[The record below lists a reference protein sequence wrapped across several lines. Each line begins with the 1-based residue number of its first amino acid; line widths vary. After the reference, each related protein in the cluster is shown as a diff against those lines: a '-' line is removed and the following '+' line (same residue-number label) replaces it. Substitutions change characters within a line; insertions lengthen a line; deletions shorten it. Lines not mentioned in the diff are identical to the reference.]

1 MTVRAGTEGLGGQP
15 GGGSSAGPGGGAGDG
30 GELLPSTRRALL
42 QRVAVGQRDGRAP
55 SLVGA
60 VVRDGSLVWCGSRSM
75 IEGHAP
81 DADTQYRIGSLTK
94 SFVAV
99 LVMRLRDEGLIDLA
113 DPLSRHLPETTA
125 PSRPGS
131 AADLGGTGLD
141 ADGLR
146 AAGRLTVAQLLSHTS
161 GIASETPGPWWERT
175 PGDLRPELADVL
187 GADPVKHPAG
197 RRYHYSNPGFALL
210 GALVERLR
218 GTHWYE
224 ALRAEVLE
232 PLGMSRTTLLPQ
244 APAAGGFA
252 VHPWADVMR
261 PEAVQ
266 DTGLM
271 APAGQLWST
280 AGDLARW
287 AAFLTDGRAGV
298 LGEATLEE
306 MRRPAAPP
314 EDPGGGYG
322 LGLQLGQYGKRRLSG
337 HTGSMPG
344 FLATLWVSPQERV
357 GAIVLANATSG
368 PQVGTIAA
376 DLLAI
381 TADAEPV
388 LPPAWRPADS
398 LPPELLELAGPWYWG
413 TNAYALRVHADGGLS
428 LGPLTGSGR
437 AARFHVEHNGTG
449 DTWIGREGYYAGER
463 LRPVRR
469 PDGSLSHL
477 DLGSFVFTRE
487 PYDPA
492 APVPGGFPGWS

>member
-1 MTVRAGTEGLGGQP
+1 MTVEAGSGGRAGGTAAGTE
-15 GGGSSAGPGGGAGDG
+15 
-30 GELLPSTRRALL
+30 LLPATQRALL
-42 QRVAVGQRDGRAP
+42 HRVAVGQRDGRAP

-60 VVRDGSLVWCGSRSM
+60 VVRDGALVWCGSRSM

-81 DADTQYRIGSLTK
+81 DGDTQYRIGSITK

-99 LVMRLRDEGLIDLA
+99 LVLRLRDEGLIDLA
-113 DPLSRHLPETTA
+113 DPLARHLPETA
-125 PSRPGS
+125 EPAG
-131 AADLGGTGLD
+131 AAAAGLD
-141 ADGLR
+141 AAGLR

-175 PGDLRPELADVL
+175 PGDLRPELADLL
-187 GADPVKHPAG
+187 GIDPVKHPAG

-218 GTHWYE
+218 GVTWYE
-224 ALRAEVLE
+224 ALHAEVLE
-232 PLGMSRTTLLPQ
+232 PLGMRRTTLLPE

-266 DTGLM
+266 DTGRM

-280 AGDLARW
+280 AEDLGRW
-287 AAFLTDGRAGV
+287 AAFLLAGRDGV
-298 LGEATLEE
+298 LGAATLEE

-314 EDPGGGYG
+314 EEPGSGYG
-322 LGLQLGQYGKRRLSG
+322 LGLQLGRHGKRSLAG

-344 FLATLWVSPQERV
+344 FLAAVWVSPEDGV
-357 GAIVLANATSG
+357 GAIALANATSG
-368 PQVGTIAA
+368 PQVGAVAA

-381 TADAEPV
+381 TADAEPG
-388 LPPAWRPADS
+388 LPRAWRPADA

-413 TNAYALRVHADGGLS
+413 TAAHVMRVDADGGLS
-428 LGPLTGSGR
+428 LAPLTGQGR
-437 AARFHVEHNGTG
+437 ATRFHVEHSGTNGTW
-449 DTWIGREGYYAGER
+449 TGREGYYAGET

-469 PDGSLSHL
+469 EDGSLSHL

-487 PYDPA
+487 PYDPS